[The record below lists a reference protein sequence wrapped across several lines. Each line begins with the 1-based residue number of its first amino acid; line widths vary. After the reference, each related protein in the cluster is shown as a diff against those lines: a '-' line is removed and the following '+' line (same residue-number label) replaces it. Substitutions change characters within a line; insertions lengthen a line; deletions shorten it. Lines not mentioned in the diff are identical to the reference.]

1 MLTCD
6 YLDLNVDLKTC
17 LIEEYSNEEKP
28 SDGEIYYKMRR
39 YHFQRNFS
47 FEMRWKA
54 RLRGKRQQYLLTL
67 TRNEAMT
74 AAFDD
79 LLDIPG
85 LWGGMKITTLHKMM
99 ALKCDTVGRVL
110 TWLILAD
117 FSRYRN
123 SYTTS
128 AASSRSGPV

>member
-1 MLTCD
+1 M
-6 YLDLNVDLKTC
+6 DLKTC
-17 LIEEYSNEEKP
+17 LVEEYSNEEKP

-110 TWLILAD
+110 TH
-117 FSRYRN
+117 
-123 SYTTS
+123 
-128 AASSRSGPV
+128 G